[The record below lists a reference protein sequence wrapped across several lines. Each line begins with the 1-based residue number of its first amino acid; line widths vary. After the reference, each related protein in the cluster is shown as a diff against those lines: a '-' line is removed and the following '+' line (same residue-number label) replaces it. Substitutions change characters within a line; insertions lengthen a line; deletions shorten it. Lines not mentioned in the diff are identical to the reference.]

1 MTDRSRLF
9 ISTEDLAARIDD
21 PKLVILDASWYLP
34 TMGRDGTAE
43 YATGRIPG
51 ALRFDIDTIADT
63 STGLPHMLASAEA
76 FAKAVGALGI
86 GAASSSVVYDGLGP
100 FAAPRVWWNLVVYG
114 ARDVRVLDGGLPKW
128 KTEGR
133 PIETGAPRTPTP
145 ATFTPM
151 IDAGRIADLDAV
163 VSVLA
168 SGAATVVDA
177 RPAERFRGEAPEPRP
192 GLRGGHMPGAKSVPW
207 MTVATA
213 DGRLADD
220 ATIRAAFAGVDLD
233 RPIVTSCGSG
243 TSAAVLWIA
252 LEALGVPRA
261 KLALYDGAWSEW
273 GGLDTTAVATGP

>member
-34 TMGRDGTAE
+34 AMGRDGAAE
-43 YATGRIPG
+43 YAAGRIPG

-86 GAASSSVVYDGLGP
+86 GDGSSIVVYDGMGL

-128 KTEGR
+128 KAEGR
-133 PIETGAPRTPTP
+133 PIETGVPRTPTP
-145 ATFTPM
+145 ATFTPT
-151 IDAGRIADLDAV
+151 IDTGRIADLDAV

-207 MTVATA
+207 MSVATA

-220 ATIRAAFAGVDLD
+220 ATIRAALADVDLG

-273 GGLDTTAVATGP
+273 GGLASTAVATGP